1 MQTSAVSI
9 LLAATS
15 ILWGVPPVLAQSGP
29 RPPIAIVQKI
39 PLPGVFGR
47 MDHFSLVRGGGV
59 AVAALGNN
67 SIEIVDGSAR
77 VIASIPG
84 QDMPQGVRYV
94 QEIDKIFVANGGA
107 TKHKPDVRVYT
118 ADKYE
123 LVKTFDHDFEGAD
136 NIRYDPAGKLIY
148 VSYEQGLAMINATTL
163 ERLPTNYKFPE
174 HPESYQLETNGSRIF
189 VNLPLAGAVAVLDRK
204 SGQVTETWKVGDAR
218 TNFAMALDE
227 DSHRLFSVF
236 RNPSSVKVFDTE
248 SGRVVA
254 TLPCV
259 VDVDDIWF
267 EPTRKRIYV
276 TGGEGFVDVFQ
287 QLDPDH
293 YTRIGHVP
301 TAIGARTSI
310 IWATRTRQGM
320 TIAAPAYYPD
330 GSAALLGAQFVD
342 Y

>member
-1 MQTSAVSI
+1 MRTAAAFV
-9 LLAATS
+9 LLAVAA
-15 ILWGVPPVLAQSGP
+15 ICGEAAPVLAQPEP

-39 PLPGVFGR
+39 PLPGVYGR
-47 MDHFSLVRGGGV
+47 MDHMSLLRGAGI

-67 SIEIVDGSAR
+67 SVEMVDGSAR

-84 QDMPQGVRYV
+84 QDRPQGVRYV
-94 QEIDKIFVANGGA
+94 AEIDKLFVANGGA
-107 TKHKPDVRVYT
+107 SKHKPDVRVYT
-118 ADKYE
+118 GDTYQ
-123 LVKTFDHDFEGAD
+123 LVKNFDIDFEGAD
-136 NIRYDPAGKLIY
+136 NIRYDPAATLLY
-148 VSYEQGLAMINATTL
+148 VSYEQGLATINTTTL
-163 ERLPTNYKFPE
+163 ERLQSYKFPE
-174 HPESYQLETNGSRIF
+174 HPESFQLEAKGSRIF

-204 SGQVTETWKVGDAR
+204 NGQVTSTWKVTDAR

-227 DSHRLFSVF
+227 DNHRLFSVF
-236 RNPSSVKVFDTE
+236 RNPSSVKVFDTD

-254 TLPCV
+254 TLACV